1 MMMKQ
6 NHNENETMPPREA
19 VVPTDALPADNG
31 QDIPAP
37 ESEPAPI
44 PDLPRPEA
52 PLMDADG
59 AFAPDWYK
67 RFGELEPYGASLA
80 KFRRPEAL
88 AKSYAHLER
97 LKGYPDTTDSRR
109 MAAFRT
115 AVGLPESAEQFSID
129 RPEDTPDEL
138 WNPAL
143 VQSMA
148 QVAYE
153 YGVPPKAM
161 EAMCRRYAAEGR
173 RFMKEMQQQQ
183 EEAVRQADA
192 CLQELWGNRY
202 EDNLRMVDAFLH
214 TMGARAGIDT
224 AALMQNPALQ
234 ASPDFARLMLEAATL
249 MQEAPLHTG
258 APSDNR
264 QEARRIAHDPTH
276 PLHEAYMRTNHPQHR
291 YANEQYDRLA
301 FGRRL

>member
-6 NHNENETMPPREA
+6 NNNENETMPPQGA
-19 VVPTDALPADNG
+19 VVPSEALPADAG
-31 QDIPAP
+31 QDITTSESAP
-37 ESEPAPI
+37 TPI

-109 MAAFRT
+109 MAAFRA

-214 TMGARAGIDT
+214 TMGERAGIDT
-224 AALMQNPALQ
+224 AALVQNPALQ
-234 ASPDFARLMLEAATL
+234 ANPDFARLMLEAAAL

-258 APSDNR
+258 APADNR

>member
-1 MMMKQ
+1 MNQ
-6 NHNENETMPPREA
+6 NNTTDT
-19 VVPTDALPADNG
+19 PTTSGTAEPNHIPTAA
-31 QDIPAP
+31 DIPAAAVTDAAP
-37 ESEPAPI
+37 ETIS
-44 PDLPRPEA
+44 PEA
-52 PLMDADG
+52 PLMDAEG

-67 RFGELEPYGASLA
+67 RFDELEPYGSSLA

-97 LKGYPDTTDSRR
+97 LKGYPDTADTQR
-109 MAAFRT
+109 MATFRT
-115 AVGLPESAEQFSID
+115 AVGLPDSAEQFCIS

-138 WNPAL
+138 WNQAL

-161 EAMCRRYAAEGR
+161 EAMTRRYAAEGK
-173 RFMKEMQQQQ
+173 RFMQEMQQQQ
-183 EEAVRQADA
+183 EEEIRRAEAQ
-192 CLQELWGNRY
+192 LQEIWGSHY
-202 EDNLRMVDAFLH
+202 EDNLRTVDAFLH
-214 TMGARAGIDT
+214 TMGERAGVD
-224 AALMQNPALQ
+224 AAELVQHPALR
-234 ASPDFARLMLEAATL
+234 SNPEFARLMLEAATL

-258 APSDNR
+258 APADGK
-264 QEARRIAHDPTH
+264 QEAHRIAHDPTH

>member
-1 MMMKQ
+1 MMMNQ
-6 NHNENETMPPREA
+6 NNNDTTPTGELPMESNRLEVTAGDRVSVPVDSLPET
-19 VVPTDALPADNG
+19 
-31 QDIPAP
+31 AP
-37 ESEPAPI
+37 EYAI
-44 PDLPRPEA
+44 PDT
-52 PLMDADG
+52 PLMTADG
-59 AFAPDWYK
+59 TFAPDWYK
-67 RFGELEPYGASLA
+67 RFDELEPYASTLS

-97 LKGYPDTTDSRR
+97 LKGYPDTADTRR

-115 AVGLPESAEQFSID
+115 AVGLPESAEKFSIP

-161 EAMCRRYAAEGR
+161 EAMCKRYAEEGR
-173 RFMKEMQQQQ
+173 RFMQEMQQQQ
-183 EEAVRQADA
+183 EEKINRADA
-192 CLQELWGNRY
+192 QLQELWGTRY
-202 EDNLRMVDAFLH
+202 EDNLRTIDAFLH
-214 TMGARAGIDT
+214 TMGERAGVNSS
-224 AALMQNPALQ
+224 ALMQHPELRSNPE
-234 ASPDFARLMLEAATL
+234 FAQLMLEAASL

-258 APSDNR
+258 SAADGK
-264 QEARRIAHDPTH
+264 QEAHRIAHDPSH

-291 YANEQYDRLA
+291 FANEQYDRLA
-301 FGRRL
+301 FGRQL

>member
-1 MMMKQ
+1 MMNQ
-6 NHNENETMPPREA
+6 HNSNTTPEG
-19 VVPTDALPADNG
+19 VPTADSSRLPNTAGERDTFPV
-31 QDIPAP
+31 DSLP
-37 ESEPAPI
+37 ETSPEFTI
-44 PDLPRPEA
+44 PEA
-52 PLMDADG
+52 PLMSDDG
-59 AFAPDWYK
+59 TFAPEWYK
-67 RFGELEPYGASLA
+67 RFDELEPYASTLA

-97 LKGYPDTTDSRR
+97 LKGYPDTADTHR

-115 AVGLPESAEQFSID
+115 AVGLPDSAEQFSIP

-173 RFMKEMQQQQ
+173 RFMQEMQQQQ
-183 EEAVRQADA
+183 EEEIRKADA
-192 CLQELWGNRY
+192 QLQELWGTHY
-202 EDNLRMVDAFLH
+202 EDNLRTINAFLH
-214 TMGARAGIDT
+214 TMGERAGVDT
-224 AALMQNPALQ
+224 ETLMQHTELRSNPE
-234 ASPDFARLMLEAATL
+234 FAQLMLEAASL
-249 MQEAPLHTG
+249 MQEAPLHSG
-258 APSDNR
+258 SAADAK
-264 QEARRIAHDPTH
+264 QEAHRIAHDPSH

-291 YANEQYDRLA
+291 FANEQYDRLA

>member
-1 MMMKQ
+1 MMNQHNNNDIIPVM
-6 NHNENETMPPREA
+6 NENTDAHPLPAEAGEPDGSIPEA
-19 VVPTDALPADNG
+19 VSPDG
-31 QDIPAP
+31 
-37 ESEPAPI
+37 PI
-44 PDLPRPEA
+44 
-52 PLMDADG
+52 MDAEG
-59 AFAPDWYK
+59 TFAPDWYK
-67 RFGELEPYGASLA
+67 RFGELEPYGATLS

-97 LKGYPDTTDSRR
+97 LKGYPDTADTRR

-115 AVGLPESAEQFSID
+115 AVGLPDSAEQFSIS

-143 VQSMA
+143 VESMA

-161 EAMCRRYAAEGR
+161 EAMTKRYAAEGR
-173 RFMKEMQQQQ
+173 RFMQEMQQQQ
-183 EEAVRQADA
+183 EEQIRMADA
-192 CLQELWGNRY
+192 QLQECWGKHY
-202 EDNLRMVDAFLH
+202 EDNLRKVNVFLH
-214 TMGARAGIDT
+214 TMGERVGVN
-224 AALMQNPALQ
+224 AAELMQHPALR
-234 ASPDFARLMLEAATL
+234 SNPDFALLMLEAAAL
-249 MQEAPLHTG
+249 IQEAPLHTG
-258 APSDNR
+258 TPADGKE
-264 QEARRIAHDPTH
+264 EAHRIAHDPSH